1 MDDICR
7 FIRPPENNNDTLD
20 IINYV
25 LETKQQVYS
34 GLNANSIYR
43 LHLVLQGE
51 GTLHTPSHTQPLK
64 RGDIF
69 FTTPAVPSAIESGED
84 FQFIYISFLG
94 GRANALIDAFHIN
107 GGHCVFS
114 GFEFLLEMWQNGLH
128 VGANIVELR
137 SEGILLYTFSVLGER
152 LLHDE
157 NKEKQNSE
165 AALLIKKYVDDHF
178 SDPELSLDQVSRGCS
193 YNPKYVSTIFKAKFK
208 ITFSEYLNTIRIQH
222 ACVLMEQGFTG
233 VKNIALMCGFKDP
246 MYFSKV
252 FRGKL
257 GVAPRLWMAKTI
269 NGDIGGRRV
278 EQES

>member
-7 FIRPPENNNDTLD
+7 FIRPPESNDTLD

-25 LETKQQVYS
+25 FEVKQQVYS
-34 GLNANSIYR
+34 GLNANSVYR

-51 GTLHTPSHTQPLK
+51 GLLHTPSRTQPLG

-84 FQFIYISFLG
+84 FQYFYISFLG
-94 GRANALIDAFHIN
+94 GRANALIDVFRIN
-107 GGHCVFS
+107 GGNCVFS
-114 GFEFLLEMWQNGLH
+114 GFDYLLEMWKNGLY
-128 VGANIVELR
+128 VGSNIVQLR

-152 LLHDE
+152 LLHDG

-178 SDPELSLDQVSRGCS
+178 SDPELSLDRVSRECS

-222 ACVLMEQGFTG
+222 ACVLMEQGFTS

-257 GVAPRLWMAKTI
+257 GAAPRVWMAKTI
-269 NGDIGGRRV
+269 NGDIGGRLL